1 MIVEKIVEADGPAV
15 PECKVGI
22 TGEKVAVGRSRE

>member
-1 MIVEKIVEADGPAV
+1 V

-22 TGEKVAVGRSRE
+22 TGEKVAVGRSREWGKK